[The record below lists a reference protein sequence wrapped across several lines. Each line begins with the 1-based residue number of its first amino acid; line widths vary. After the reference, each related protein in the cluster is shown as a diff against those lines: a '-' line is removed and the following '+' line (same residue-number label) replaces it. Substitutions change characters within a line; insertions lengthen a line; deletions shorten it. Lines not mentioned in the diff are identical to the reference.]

1 MPSEASVLLYG
12 WRSNHPV
19 WRNQVRHKILVLDLD
34 LNFKY
39 LFIFQLNCH
48 HLSII
53 CIFTSLPNILCV
65 LYSLTH
71 SLIQKEMHVIKVCP
85 DVHVMTQCNR
95 HMDVRVNMMETLYRC

>member
-12 WRSNHPV
+12 WRSNHPL

-48 HLSII
+48 HLYIYISAKHFVCAVLINSFPNSERNA
-53 CIFTSLPNILCV
+53 CYQSLPRR
-65 LYSLTH
+65 S
-71 SLIQKEMHVIKVCP
+71 
-85 DVHVMTQCNR
+85 CNDT
-95 HMDVRVNMMETLYRC
+95 M